1 MIERNLMLKLHTL
14 LVCGQSFFKARLA
27 RPSINVKRG
36 QLAEHCSL
44 HGSRCSDGTTRCS
57 DGTNGS
63 VASDN
68 DETRSVMRHARQFIL
83 AYHAR
88 FRAVLDYFPVTSC
101 RYRQFLINMGPFNT
115 GCCFAGSCAVGVN
128 PVPDLALATKHRL
141 AALTILTHAA
151 GKIPYLAFNCIYD
164 QRPSHLLNA
173 PQRPRKLISRDRC
186 GWNEHQTRARRCLGS
201 RARQGCTIDS

>member
-36 QLAEHCSL
+36 QLAEHRSL
-44 HGSRCSDGTTRCS
+44 HGARCS
-57 DGTNGS
+57 DGTNGN

-151 GKIPYLAFNCIYD
+151 GKIPYPAFNCIYD